1 MLPPSSSALTV
12 TTAAP
17 HQMMTN
23 TEAKTSDFCSYG
35 ANQLSS
41 VASMRQ
47 RMSGPHRSQFFSVSM
62 FALRGLSTHIIL
74 LPTMRRSRMIVSV
87 TGSSSVPRSG
97 PKPVLPPPDIEP
109 PTFIGA
115 LKSPISNCGSAATA
129 SEPAGSAAV
138 SAAGAARGSRSR
150 DVTDQKLRGGGRKI
164 AVSTCLER

>member
-109 PTFIGA
+109 PTFMGA
-115 LKSPISNCGSAATA
+115 LKSPISNCASAATA
-129 SEPAGSAAV
+129 SEPAGSSAAV
-138 SAAGAARGSRSR
+138 
-150 DVTDQKLRGGGRKI
+150 
-164 AVSTCLER
+164 